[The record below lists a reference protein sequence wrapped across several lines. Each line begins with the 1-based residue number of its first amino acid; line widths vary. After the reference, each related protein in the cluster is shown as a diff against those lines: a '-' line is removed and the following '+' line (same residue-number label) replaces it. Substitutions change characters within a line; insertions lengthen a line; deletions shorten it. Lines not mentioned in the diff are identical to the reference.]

1 MFDSPRDTLIWDT
14 GHQAYVHKLLT
25 GRHDGWERLKLTG
38 GPSGY
43 PSRAESPHDH
53 VENSHASTSLS
64 WADGIARGYALTGQR
79 RHVVAVIGD
88 GALTGGMAW
97 EALNNIAAA
106 KDRNLVIVVNDNG
119 RSYAP
124 TIGGVADRLSSL
136 RLQPGYERVLE
147 KGKQALTRTP
157 VVGGPLYAALHA
169 LKAGVKDALAPQ
181 ELFSDLGIKYFGPVE
196 GHNVAAVESALRRA
210 RGFGGPV
217 IVHVVTQKG
226 RGYPPAEN
234 DAAEQ
239 MHSPAAF
246 DPVTGLPTGPPS
258 VGWTSVFADELV
270 KIGAVREDVVA
281 ITAAMLGPTGLVPFA
296 EAFPERCIDVGIAEQ
311 HAFTSAA
318 GLAYAGLHPVVAVYS
333 TFLNRAFDQLLL
345 DVALHRQAV
354 TLVLDRAG
362 VTGNDGPS
370 HNGMWDLSLLG
381 IVPGMRV
388 AAPRDADTLREELAE
403 AVAVDDGPTAIRFPK
418 GAVIE
423 SVPAVRRVD
432 GVDVLHEGGAA
443 RSCSCARG
451 RSGSSAWPRRRGWH
465 GRGCR
470 SRSSTR
476 GGCCRCPPPSSAM
489 AREHRLVV
497 ALSRR
502 RAARRFRLGARR
514 RAARGGVRRPVRDLA
529 IPQEFLEHG
538 SRADVLAA
546 VGLGEQDVARRIT
559 EWAAAL
565 LPERAAQ
572 NSRGV
577 TLMRVLVVEDE
588 AALADAVARGLRR
601 EGMAVDVAYDGDSGH
616 EKATRHPVRRGGA
629 RPGPARDAR
638 RRPVRADRLL
648 RRHHAGAHAHGERH
662 PGRQGRR
669 PVPGRRRLPG
679 EALRL
684 PRARGPLP
692 GARPPRH
699 PGRAAVADG
708 RRRRA
713 GPGPAHRQPGGP
725 VARPHPQ
732 GVRGAGGAA
741 RRAGRRGEQ
750 RGAARTGVGR
760 ERRPVHHHRA
770 GHRDDVAQEARRAR
784 RDRDGGRGGLPGPRR
799 GVGRRV

>member
-1 MFDSPRDTLIWDT
+1 VSAVLRSVSNPADLRLLDAEALVALAAEVRRELVTCVSRTGGHLGPNLGVVELTIAVHRVFDSPRDTLIWDT

-106 KDRNLVIVVNDNG
+106 KDRNVVIVVNDNG

-124 TIGGVADRLSSL
+124 TIGGLADRLASL

-147 KGKQALTRTP
+147 KGKHALTNTP

-169 LKAGVKDALAPQ
+169 VKAGVKDAIAPQ
-181 ELFSDLGIKYFGPVE
+181 ELFSDLGIKYFGPVD
-196 GHNVAAVESALRRA
+196 GHNVAAIESALRRA

-234 DAAEQ
+234 DVVEQ

-246 DPVTGLPTGPPS
+246 DPVTGLPVGPPS

-270 KIGAVREDVVA
+270 KIGTTRDDVVA
-281 ITAAMLGPTGLVPFA
+281 ITAAMLGPTGLAPFV

-311 HAFTSAA
+311 HALTSAA
-318 GLAYAGLHPVVAVYS
+318 GLAYAGMHPVVAVYS

-388 AAPRDADTLREELAE
+388 AAPRDAVTLREELAE
-403 AVAVDDGPTAIRFPK
+403 AVAIDDGPTAIRYPK

-432 GVDVLHEGGAA
+432 GVDVLHEGDAARGEVLLVCAGAFGQLGAA
-443 RSCSCARG
+443 AAARLAHQG
-451 RSGSSAWPRRRGWH
+451 VSVTVVDPRWVLPV
-465 GRGCR
+465 
-470 SRSSTR
+470 
-476 GGCCRCPPPSSAM
+476 PPAVVAM
-489 AREHRLVV
+489 AAEHRLVV
-497 ALSRR
+497 ALSDSGRNGGFGSALGDAL
-502 RAARRFRLGARR
+502 RAAECDVPL
-514 RAARGGVRRPVRDLA
+514 RDLA
-529 IPQEFLEHG
+529 IPQKFLDHG

-546 VGLGEQDVARRIT
+546 SGLSEQDIARRIT
-559 EWAAAL
+559 EWAVAL
-565 LPERAAQ
+565 LPERAREE
-572 NSRGV
+572 SR
-577 TLMRVLVVEDE
+577 
-588 AALADAVARGLRR
+588 
-601 EGMAVDVAYDGDSGH
+601 
-616 EKATRHPVRRGGA
+616 
-629 RPGPARDAR
+629 
-638 RRPVRADRLL
+638 
-648 RRHHAGAHAHGERH
+648 
-662 PGRQGRR
+662 
-669 PVPGRRRLPG
+669 
-679 EALRL
+679 
-684 PRARGPLP
+684 
-692 GARPPRH
+692 
-699 PGRAAVADG
+699 
-708 RRRRA
+708 
-713 GPGPAHRQPGGP
+713 
-725 VARPHPQ
+725 
-732 GVRGAGGAA
+732 
-741 RRAGRRGEQ
+741 
-750 RGAARTGVGR
+750 
-760 ERRPVHHHRA
+760 
-770 GHRDDVAQEARRAR
+770 
-784 RDRDGGRGGLPGPRR
+784 
-799 GVGRRV
+799 